1 MGTPPG
7 GSMGATS
14 SPQGLH
20 APAATRPVTSIS
32 GMTLGTTSPSMES
45 GPSGAVPGMTMP
57 PGTGMSGSMS
67 GGPLGGSEPVKRKRG
82 RPRKY
87 TGTDAE
93 GNIIPLA
100 TPLSGSSPL
109 VAGSPS
115 TPSER
120 RSRGR
125 PPGSGKK
132 QQLAALGMYLALV
145 NCNVAVPSVL
155 IGSVSCMNKV
165 M

>member
-7 GSMGATS
+7 GGMGATG

-93 GNIIPLA
+93 GNIIPQRGEVEVDLQVQA
-100 TPLSGSSPL
+100 RSSSWQPL
-109 VAGSPS
+109 VC
-115 TPSER
+115 TW
-120 RSRGR
+120 
-125 PPGSGKK
+125 
-132 QQLAALGMYLALV
+132 L
-145 NCNVAVPSVL
+145 
-155 IGSVSCMNKV
+155 
-165 M
+165 